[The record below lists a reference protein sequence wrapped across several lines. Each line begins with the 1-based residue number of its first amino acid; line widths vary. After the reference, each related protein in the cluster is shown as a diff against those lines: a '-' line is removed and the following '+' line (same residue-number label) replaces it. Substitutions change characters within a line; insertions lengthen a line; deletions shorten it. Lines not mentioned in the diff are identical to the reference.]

1 MCPSIIVLVPSS
13 AGAYG
18 IRMPLPKLVAASLCA
33 GVLGVQ
39 LAVAIPPASDRSWY
53 WPFLPYPMYSKA
65 HAHSDSLIV
74 AELRVRECGESKSDV
89 ILNASVF
96 GTPLHQLTALL
107 TTIAR
112 APDSNSANVAKARLG
127 RAIEA
132 EFPARYCA
140 ASAWARTVRVADP
153 LTYDLHN
160 PMRRAAVWKL
170 NRTESR

>member
-1 MCPSIIVLVPSS
+1 
-13 AGAYG
+13 
-18 IRMPLPKLVAASLCA
+18 MPLPKLLVTVACVA
-33 GVLGVQ
+33 VLATQ
-39 LAVAIPPASDRSWY
+39 FAVATPLAADRSWY

-65 HAHSDSLIV
+65 HARSDTLIV
-74 AELRVRECGESKSDV
+74 SQLRVRACGESKREE
-89 ILNASVF
+89 ILEASTL
-96 GTPLHQLTALL
+96 GAPLQQLTSLL
-107 TTIAR
+107 TKIAR
-112 APDSNSANVAKARLG
+112 APDSDTANEAKGRLG

-160 PMRRAAVWKL
+160 PMRRAAVWNL